1 MHRWQFKEKSA
12 PLLPKKNRLMKMMKM
27 GMAAMLTL
35 TVFGGV
41 QAQTAD
47 EIVNKYINA
56 IGGKDK
62 LEQIKTV
69 YMENTVQVMGNEG
82 PSKTSVVNGKAFRL
96 ESEVNG
102 QKMVQ
107 VFTDKGGWQ
116 INPFMGAT
124 TPTPLPD
131 DLYKQS
137 KGQMDVTGPLYNYAA
152 KGNKVELVG
161 KEGNLYKLK
170 VTNQDS
176 VESNWFIDDAS
187 YYLVKMTKSAQMMGQ
202 TMEVSINFSD
212 FKKTDFGI
220 VFPYTTEVSY
230 GGQFNITS
238 TLKKVEVN
246 KTIDPAIFE
255 MPKS

>member
-1 MHRWQFKEKSA
+1 
-12 PLLPKKNRLMKMMKM
+12 MKMIKT
-27 GMAAMLTL
+27 GMVIILTL
-35 TVFGGV
+35 TVFCGIR
-41 QAQTAD
+41 AQTAD
-47 EIVNKYINA
+47 DIINKYINA

-62 LEQIKTV
+62 LDQVKTV

-82 PSKTSVVNGKAFRL
+82 PSKTSVINGKAFRT

-102 QKMVQ
+102 QKIIQ
-107 VFTDKGGWQ
+107 VYTDKGGWQ
-116 INPFMGAT
+116 VNPFMGAA

-131 DLYKQS
+131 ELYKQS
-137 KGQMDVTGPLYNYAA
+137 KGQIDITGPLYNYAA
-152 KGNKVELVG
+152 KGNKVELQG

-176 VESNWFIDDAS
+176 VESNWFIDDAT
-187 YYLVKMTKSAQMMGQ
+187 YFLVKMTKSGQMMGQ
-202 TMEVSINFSD
+202 SMEISISFSNFKKSD
-212 FKKTDFGI
+212 FGLS
-220 VFPYTTEVSY
+220 FPYTTEISY

-238 TLKKVEVN
+238 PLTKVEIN

>member
-1 MHRWQFKEKSA
+1 
-12 PLLPKKNRLMKMMKM
+12 MKMMKM
-27 GMAAMLTL
+27 GIAMMLTL
-35 TVFGGV
+35 SVFSGIR
-41 QAQTAD
+41 AQTAD

-62 LEQIKTV
+62 LEQVKTV

-82 PSKTSVVNGKAFRL
+82 PSKTSVINGKAFRL

-102 QKMVQ
+102 QKMIQ

-116 INPFMGAT
+116 VNPFMGAA

-131 DLYKQS
+131 ELYKQS
-137 KGQMDVTGPLYNYAA
+137 KGQIDITGPLYNYAA
-152 KGNKVELVG
+152 KGNKVELLG

-170 VTNQDS
+170 VTNKDS
-176 VESNWFIDDAS
+176 VESNWYIDDAT
-187 YYLVKMTKSAQMMGQ
+187 YFLVKMTKSGQMMGQ
-202 TMEVSINFSD
+202 SMEITISFSN
-212 FKKTDFGI
+212 FKKSDFGI
-220 VFPYTTEVSY
+220 TFPFTTEISY

-238 TLKKVEVN
+238 NLNKIEVN